1 MPLIN
6 CPVCQKAVSSNAS
19 TCPNCGERIKKG
31 KCRSLKG
38 GIVFLVLGVLSMLLL
53 SAYANQETNFKYLLA
68 FFAVIS
74 FTATVVCF
82 TSPMQ
87 S

>member
-19 TCPNCGERIKKG
+19 TCPHCGERIKKG

-38 GIVFLVLGVLSMLLL
+38 GFVFLALGVLSMVLL
-53 SAYANQETNFKYLLA
+53 SAYANKETDVKYLLA
-68 FFAVIS
+68 SFAVIS
-74 FTATVVCF
+74 FTVAAICF
-82 TSPMQ
+82 TSP
-87 S
+87 SRL